1 MRTDAHRPPLATTR
15 PDRGPATGRTGA
27 ALRIAMALAAW
38 TACTPPPP
46 AEPPPLAARP
56 IEIRDL
62 SLPDAAACP
71 VVPATMLALAAPG
84 RTMGDASPR
93 LRVAAGCARD
103 GAVLDV
109 RVALSLE
116 LAAPGTPIE
125 TFDGMAMAACDAG
138 SGNDGD
144 AAGSEGDAADGPPT
158 GPVDPFRTL
167 ACATAAVDAALD
179 VALARWRLAHGGD
192 DALAD
197 ALGRAATLDRQVL
210 LTAIER
216 AGDRRLR
223 TAAPALVELL
233 GHPDPD
239 VVMRAIGSLGRL
251 GDPVALPAL
260 GTLAVS
266 PRPEVWDAA
275 LQAIADIG
283 GPRAERALEL
293 VAGQAVSPVVIRRA
307 NELLDAARDAPR
319 RGRP

>member
-1 MRTDAHRPPLATTR
+1 MSV
-15 PDRGPATGRTGA
+15 
-27 ALRIAMALAAW
+27 AAW
-38 TACTPPPP
+38 TACAPPPTS
-46 AEPPPLAARP
+46 EPPPLAVRP

-71 VVPATMLALAAPG
+71 VVPATMLAMAAPG

-93 LRVAAGCARD
+93 LRVAAGCALD
-103 GAVLDV
+103 GAALDV

-116 LAAPGTPIE
+116 LAAPGTPVE

-138 SGNDGD
+138 NVDTAD
-144 AAGSEGDAADGPPT
+144 AGRVGARGDAADTPPA
-158 GPVDPFRTL
+158 GSADPFQAL
-167 ACATAAVDAALD
+167 ACVTAAVDAALD

-197 ALGRAATLDRQVL
+197 ALARAGTLDRQVL